1 MKITFL
7 GTGTSQGI
15 PVIGCECPVCLS
27 TNPKDK
33 RLRTSVHI
41 KVNGISLVIDTGPD
55 FRQQILRE
63 NIKQLDAVIFTHQHK
78 DHVAGLD
85 DVRSFNFKQQKP
97 MPVYA
102 NKATI
107 EVIKREFY
115 YAFEKNKYPGVPQID
130 LHEIDHRNFDI
141 HNVTILPIKVYHH
154 QLPVLG
160 FRIQNFTYI
169 TDANFIPEKE
179 LEKIEGTE
187 VLVLNALQKE
197 EHISHFTLKQAVELS
212 EKLQPKQTYLIH
224 MSHNLGFHDEVM
236 NELPENVQL
245 AYDGLKVEL

>member
-1 MKITFL
+1 M

-15 PVIGCECPVCLS
+15 PVIGCECPVCQS

-33 RLRTSVHI
+33 RLRTSAHI
-41 KVNGISLVIDTGPD
+41 EVDGLSIVIDTGPD

-63 NIKQLDAVIFTHQHK
+63 NIKHLDAVIFTHQHK
-78 DHVAGLD
+78 DHTAGLD

-102 NKATI
+102 NKATL
-107 EVIKREFY
+107 EHLKKEFY
-115 YAFEKNKYPGVPQID
+115 YAFEEIKYPGVPQIE
-130 LHEIDHRNFDI
+130 LFEINNRNFDVNNI
-141 HNVTILPIKVYHH
+141 NVLPIKVYHH

-160 FRIQNFTYI
+160 FRIKNFTYI
-169 TDANFIPEKE
+169 TDANYIPDKE
-179 LEKIEGTE
+179 LEKIKGTE
-187 VLVLNALQKE
+187 ILVLNALQRE
-197 EHISHFTLKQAVELS
+197 DHISHFTLKQAVELS
-212 EKLQPKQTYLIH
+212 EQLRPRQTYLIH
-224 MSHNLGFHDEVM
+224 ISHKMGFHDEVM